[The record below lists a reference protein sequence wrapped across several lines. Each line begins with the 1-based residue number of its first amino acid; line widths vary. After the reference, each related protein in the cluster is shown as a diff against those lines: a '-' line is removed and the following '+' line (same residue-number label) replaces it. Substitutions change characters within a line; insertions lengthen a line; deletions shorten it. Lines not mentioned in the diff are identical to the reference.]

1 MENIKIEGAILKNIF
16 ILNPKGLCFLLTLW
30 KTFLLI
36 PRAEIGSR
44 QILLADKITNNFL
57 ILLSEYEYEYE

>member
-1 MENIKIEGAILKNIF
+1 MNKKKLNGKHKNRR
-16 ILNPKGLCFLLTLW
+16 GLFW